1 MKKIIFSITLL
12 LLSFVSMQ
20 GQEAKYVFYFIGDG
34 MGVNQVLG
42 TEYYLSAAKGELGLT
57 PLLYATLPYAT
68 VASTWSAS
76 SDVTD
81 SAASGTALACGEKT
95 SNGTVG
101 MLKDHQTSVSSV
113 AVWAKEAGKR
123 VGIATSVS
131 IDHATPAS
139 FYAHV
144 PNRGMYYEIGC
155 QLPESNF
162 DFFGGSGFLQPEK
175 KDDPNAP
182 KVFDLVSKAGYTIAR
197 GYKDYQK
204 KAKKAEKMILFQK
217 EGKDTGSIP
226 PAIDRQK
233 DDLTLADI
241 TRAGINFLM
250 KEPDKGFFYMVEG
263 GQIDWA
269 CHNNDPGYW
278 VNEVIDFDE
287 AIKVAYEFYQQ
298 HPDETLIVISADHE
312 TGGLVLTTGGYM
324 LNVGDLK
331 YQKTSEAGFEK
342 ILGELRKKFNDN
354 VPWGNVQKV
363 ISQCWG
369 FYDGLKLNEKQDKRI
384 KDIYE
389 KTLTGQSR
397 DANRKGEFK
406 SSEPLVA
413 ACKNIMSEIARVHWA
428 TGAHSA
434 GYVPV
439 YAVGAGAERFAART
453 DNAQLPL
460 KIADAAGYKH

>member
-1 MKKIIFSITLL
+1 
-12 LLSFVSMQ
+12 
-20 GQEAKYVFYFIGDG
+20 
-34 MGVNQVLG
+34 
-42 TEYYLSAAKGELGLT
+42 
-57 PLLYATLPYAT
+57 
-68 VASTWSAS
+68 
-76 SDVTD
+76 
-81 SAASGTALACGEKT
+81 
-95 SNGTVG
+95 
-101 MLKDHQTSVSSV
+101 
-113 AVWAKEAGKR
+113 
-123 VGIATSVS
+123 
-131 IDHATPAS
+131 
-139 FYAHV
+139 
-144 PNRGMYYEIGC
+144 
-155 QLPESNF
+155 
-162 DFFGGSGFLQPEK
+162 
-175 KDDPNAP
+175 
-182 KVFDLVSKAGYTIAR
+182 
-197 GYKDYQK
+197 
-204 KAKKAEKMILFQK
+204 
-217 EGKDTGSIP
+217 
-226 PAIDRQK
+226 
-233 DDLTLADI
+233 
-241 TRAGINFLM
+241 
-250 KEPDKGFFYMVEG
+250 
-263 GQIDWA
+263 
-269 CHNNDPGYW
+269 
-278 VNEVIDFDE
+278 
-287 AIKVAYEFYQQ
+287 
-298 HPDETLIVISADHE
+298 
-312 TGGLVLTTGGYM
+312 M

-397 DANRKGEFK
+397 DANKKGEFK